1 MKYPKKFREL
11 IECFESFPGIGPKT
25 AERLAFYTIN
35 KQNQELSK
43 KFSKSIEEAV
53 ESIHECDIC
62 GMITDSNICE
72 MCQDETRLNT
82 LMVVENSKDVISFE
96 KTNAYK
102 GKYHILKGLISP
114 VNGIGPDDIGID
126 KLLSRIKKENINE
139 IILAIP
145 SNMEGELTSLYIKK
159 ILANDDIKIYQIGYG
174 LPAELSVE
182 YADEIT
188 LIKSLESKKQ
198 I

>member
-1 MKYPKKFREL
+1 MDVDGDVPWISHMATPEEIKRF
-11 IECFESFPGIGPKT
+11 
-25 AERLAFYTIN
+25 
-35 KQNQELSK
+35 QE
-43 KFSKSIEEAV
+43 
-53 ESIHECDIC
+53 
-62 GMITDSNICE
+62 N
-72 MCQDETRLNT
+72 
-82 LMVVENSKDVISFE
+82 E
-96 KTNAYK
+96 KE
-102 GKYHILKGLISP
+102 
-114 VNGIGPDDIGID
+114 
-126 KLLSRIKKENINE
+126 ENINE